1 MRTECAVLCDAA
13 SVREGLLHL
22 LGAGVTE
29 IAVRGFP
36 ARLPVT
42 FAFRVVLES
51 REIRES
57 HTLRLELSDSTT
69 GDVEGEVRLSFQRA
83 EGVETPFVE
92 AALVAPVGLGVF
104 EVTRTGLYLVAAS
117 LDQTRIATLPLR
129 IHSESAEAVD

>member
-69 GDVEGEVRLSFQRA
+69 GDVEGEVRSRSNAPRVLKRPSSRLRSLRPSAWAYLKSHELVSTSSQRRWIRHA
-83 EGVETPFVE
+83 
-92 AALVAPVGLGVF
+92 
-104 EVTRTGLYLVAAS
+104 
-117 LDQTRIATLPLR
+117 
-129 IHSESAEAVD
+129 